1 MRTYK
6 VFYKNGD
13 TDIVTDCE
21 DAAMAREIA
30 EETGNKVARVEF
42 VSEDN
47 QDDAGVEE
55 EQVMDPWNP
64 EDADDDD
71 EGENPD
77 DEDEDDTDDEK

>member
-42 VSEDN
+42 VSEDD
-47 QDDAGVEE
+47 QGEPGDEE
-55 EQVMDPWNP
+55 EQELDPWNS
-64 EDADDDD
+64 EDTDEDDGEEED
-71 EGENPD
+71 ECESENPD
-77 DEDEDDTDDEK
+77 DEE